1 MTTTQHI
8 DKPLHRAFVVL
19 TLLTLAVLLVPL
31 VAMQYTTEVNW
42 QLGDFVAFG
51 VLFFAA
57 GSCGLFV
64 LRRFAG
70 RQKIVL
76 FALAVSAFVLLWA
89 ELAVGV
95 FTSLGS

>member
-1 MTTTQHI
+1 MTTTPRI
-8 DKPLHRAFVVL
+8 DKPLHRSFVVL

-76 FALAVSAFVLLWA
+76 FALAMSAFVLLWA